1 MDTLRSQI
9 DSTFGTALKGV
20 GGVYITLWEALPMVI
35 RMAIGIATFIHI
47 CVLIR
52 KDLK

>member
-1 MDTLRSQI
+1 MDTLKSHI

-20 GGVYITLWEALPMVI
+20 GGVYITFWEALPMMI

-47 CVLIR
+47 CVRIR